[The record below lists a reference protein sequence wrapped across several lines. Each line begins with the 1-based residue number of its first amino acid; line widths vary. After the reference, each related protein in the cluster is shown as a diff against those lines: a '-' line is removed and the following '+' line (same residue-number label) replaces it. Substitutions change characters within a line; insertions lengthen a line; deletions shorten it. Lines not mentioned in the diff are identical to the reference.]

1 MPQWLVRTAG
11 TLKYLGIDSDLYV
24 GKHGPARLHPPPGV
38 LPNLKGEFWADS
50 GPNLLHNVKHHWTS
64 MLTET
69 DSSLTKHGWII
80 ALTIV
85 IGAGATAAGIGL
97 QIREFLKRKRR

>member
-1 MPQWLVRTAG
+1 
-11 TLKYLGIDSDLYV
+11 
-24 GKHGPARLHPPPGV
+24 
-38 LPNLKGEFWADS
+38 
-50 GPNLLHNVKHHWTS
+50 
-64 MLTET
+64 MLT
-69 DSSLTKHGWII
+69 DSSLTKYGWLI

>member
-1 MPQWLVRTAG
+1 MSRKPTPWG
-11 TLKYLGIDSDLYV
+11 SDF
-24 GKHGPARLHPPPGV
+24 GKTHSP
-38 LPNLKGEFWADS
+38 D
-50 GPNLLHNVKHHWTS
+50 LLHNVKSYWTR

-69 DSSLTKHGWII
+69 KYGWLI

-97 QIREFLKRKRR
+97 RIREFLKRKRR

>member
-1 MPQWLVRTAG
+1 
-11 TLKYLGIDSDLYV
+11 
-24 GKHGPARLHPPPGV
+24 
-38 LPNLKGEFWADS
+38 
-50 GPNLLHNVKHHWTS
+50 

-69 DSSLTKHGWII
+69 KYGWLI

-97 QIREFLKRKRR
+97 LIRSC